1 MQFEP
6 FLDIAFGGSMR
17 QLLRLGNQNGKGPQ
31 QYVSI
36 PFFDGIRVH
45 TFRYVLTVPHS
56 VANVRIGEFHFAST
70 DNLSTSEGS
79 TSSVNVPL
87 ELLNRSEMFLTGP
100 TSRLNDFVFLA
111 HVRGLV
117 VLLNFV

>member
-17 QLLRLGNQNGKGPQ
+17 QFLRLGNQNSKGPQ

-45 TFRYVLTVPHS
+45 IVRFVLTVPDP
-56 VANVRIGEFHFAST
+56 VANVWIGEFHFDPT
-70 DNLSTSEGS
+70 EDNLSRSGGS
-79 TSSVNVPL
+79 TSSV
-87 ELLNRSEMFLTGP
+87 M
-100 TSRLNDFVFLA
+100 
-111 HVRGLV
+111 
-117 VLLNFV
+117 